1 MVMPTGWVK
10 RSASAIGATLLV
22 STAVCTVAIG
32 TVGCR
37 TNPTN
42 PFLEADVDYDYPD
55 KSGDPL
61 AASLDKLRDRTK
73 DLKKSAEDT
82 ASSAQQLRDD
92 AAAIASD
99 TASEVQQAAAVSLA
113 DAKAQG
119 KQLAYDAAIGATESA
134 KAAAN
139 GAQLEAIS
147 SLEDLPLEQAGP
159 VLLVAMSRG
168 TPAMQKAAAEQLAR
182 RWPPAAGYSAEQ
194 LAQQQRDAAIA
205 QLQQRWATQYGRVD
219 EAVAAAQLQAA
230 GAIDKASDAV
240 ASAQGAVDTARNQLQ
255 DVQQLL
261 TTYQQSDLP
270 ATARQELAKSLE
282 QLSTSAD
289 TAVRIRAAQAMGE
302 TGDPAFMPALMTML
316 NDGTEVQSAA
326 IASLEKT
333 TGRDVAKTA
342 DGRASTT
349 EERARAWQLWYRE
362 QMDQAGQ

>member
-1 MVMPTGWVK
+1 MVMPSGWVK
-10 RSASAIGATLLV
+10 RAAFTARVLL
-22 STAVCTVAIG
+22 TVAAL
-32 TVGCR
+32 TLVGCR

-42 PFLEADVDYDYPD
+42 PFLEADAGYDNPD

-61 AASLDKLRDRTK
+61 AASLDKLKNRTK
-73 DLKKSAEDT
+73 GLKESAAQT
-82 ASSAQQLRDD
+82 ADSAQQLRDD
-92 AAAIASD
+92 ATAIASD
-99 TASEVQQAAAVSLA
+99 TASDVRQVAAASLD

-119 KQLAYDAAIGATESA
+119 KQLAFDAAIGVTESA

-139 GAQLEAIS
+139 GAQLEAIN
-147 SLEDLPLEQAGP
+147 SLEELPLEQAGP

-182 RWPPAAGYSAEQ
+182 RWPPAAGYSASE
-194 LAQQQRDAAIA
+194 LAQQQRDAAVA
-205 QLQQRWATQYGRVD
+205 QLQQRWAEQYGRVD

-230 GAIDKASDAV
+230 GAIDKVTEVVD
-240 ASAQGAVDTARNQLQ
+240 SAQSAVDAARSQVQ
-255 DVQQLL
+255 DVQRLL
-261 TTYQQSDLP
+261 TAYQQSDLP

-289 TAVRIRAAQAMGE
+289 TAVRIQAAQAMGQ

-316 NDGTEVQSAA
+316 NDGTEVQAAA
-326 IASLEKT
+326 IASLERT

-342 DGRASTT
+342 DGRAITT

-362 QMDQAGQ
+362 QMDQAGR